1 MLSAPAKSLPP
12 AKQPPSTPLNTTS
25 RLPLTHLI
33 GQAPLKTTENPT
45 HQEELLWKQSTP
57 GSQITPGRKRKR
69 ARSSSPPSVG
79 NKNFKTPK
87 PDPASEVWS
96 RYNANINDYALRAS
110 QSGLEK
116 LLIESSPRSSET
128 AGSVGGLRRYN
139 SCGYEWPMSKKKK
152 QKIKPVHTT
161 LSHQLEEDKDGL
173 PSVSKVSLLLEEVQ
187 RIQELD
193 RRRDLDQPP
202 EISNNAS
209 PHSSPFAVPVVI
221 VEEAVEP
228 IESPLQN
235 RGDSKQPAQVLHAQ
249 DTPVKQTESFCEYD
263 EFDIDDEDLD
273 QLIASTATVLDVPQ
287 PTENPA
293 IITPLRSVRSSST
306 NEFDDGALSGNE
318 WDQVAAGL
326 AHQTPV
332 VEIDNNSTG
341 HPSSIDSS
349 KAAQITLN
357 RPSLGSAL
365 DEYDDLDFE
374 DFEIAESMSNDEK
387 NGVRLPML
395 HTQDLLLMSGRV

>member
-1 MLSAPAKSLPP
+1 MISSNSKRSFKAFQFIEGAPDPQLHDDKENLPP
-12 AKQPPSTPLNTTS
+12 RPNTESMISPLAKPQPQAKPAPSTPLNTTS

-96 RYNANINDYALRAS
+96 RYNANINESALRAS

-128 AGSVGGLRRYN
+128 AGSVGGLRRSN
-139 SCGYEWPMSKKKK
+139 NRGYEWPMSKTKK
-152 QKIKPVHTT
+152 QKLKPVHTT

-173 PSVSKVSLLLEEVQ
+173 RSVSKVSLLLQEVQ

-193 RRRDLDQPP
+193 RRRDLDRPP

-209 PHSSPFAVPVVI
+209 PHSSPFAVPVPVVI
-221 VEEAVEP
+221 V
-228 IESPLQN
+228 
-235 RGDSKQPAQVLHAQ
+235 
-249 DTPVKQTESFCEYD
+249 
-263 EFDIDDEDLD
+263 
-273 QLIASTATVLDVPQ
+273 
-287 PTENPA
+287 
-293 IITPLRSVRSSST
+293 
-306 NEFDDGALSGNE
+306 
-318 WDQVAAGL
+318 
-326 AHQTPV
+326 
-332 VEIDNNSTG
+332 
-341 HPSSIDSS
+341 
-349 KAAQITLN
+349 
-357 RPSLGSAL
+357 
-365 DEYDDLDFE
+365 
-374 DFEIAESMSNDEK
+374 
-387 NGVRLPML
+387 
-395 HTQDLLLMSGRV
+395 